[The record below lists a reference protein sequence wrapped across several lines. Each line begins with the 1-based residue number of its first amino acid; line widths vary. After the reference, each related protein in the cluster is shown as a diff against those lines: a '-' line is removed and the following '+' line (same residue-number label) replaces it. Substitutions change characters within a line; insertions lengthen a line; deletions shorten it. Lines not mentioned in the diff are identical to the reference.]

1 MQQAEAV
8 AVAVC
13 TLATEESWKDL
24 KIFLFTLNLYN
35 TPTQI
40 TVYIL
45 CDDFIE
51 KHVKETKYF
60 TGTIITVSSLQKYMP
75 VNRQLMERIPGLTY
89 KTKWEDFM
97 MEKATVMSL
106 AFENNIKSVF
116 FSDSDMCFM
125 GPLPQAPEN
134 TTLALCPHMINQRS
148 QTLFGKYNAGF
159 LWTNNKD
166 IPEQWRKA
174 SHTSRYYDQ
183 AALED
188 LAKAHSQTLHE
199 FPCQVNY
206 GWWRMFQAPESPT
219 SLQTK
224 WTIFRNSPTPTS
236 GINVDSKPL
245 LSIHTH
251 LFQLTDINM
260 GAFNRFVVDKLKILK
275 KHAPASAILKFLA
288 NDLKIDNV

>member
-1 MQQAEAV
+1 MYDKQNMQ
-8 AVAVC
+8 AVC

-24 KIFLFTLNLYN
+24 KIFLFTLNLFN
-35 TPTQI
+35 EPTQI

-51 KHVKETKYF
+51 KHVKETKYY
-60 TGTIITVSSLQKYMP
+60 TGKIVTNPVLQKYMP
-75 VNRQLMERIPGLTY
+75 VNRQQMERTQGNTY

-97 MEKATVMSL
+97 MEKATVMSMP
-106 AFENNIKSVF
+106 FEANISSVF

-125 GPLPQAPEN
+125 GPLPQPPVN

-148 QTLFGKYNAGF
+148 QTLYGKYNAGF
-159 LWTNNKD
+159 LWTSNKD
-166 IPEQWRKA
+166 VPAQWRQA

-188 LAKAHSQTLHE
+188 LAKTHSETLHE
-199 FPCQVNY
+199 FPSQVNY
-206 GWWRMFQAPESPT
+206 GWWRMFQAPESPP
-219 SLQTK
+219 SLQAK
-224 WTIFRNSPTPTS
+224 WTIFRNSPTLTS
-236 GINVDSKPL
+236 GINVDNKPL

-260 GAFNRFVVDKLKILK
+260 GAFNRFVIDKLKILK
-275 KHAPASAILKFLA
+275 KHQPAATFLKFLT